1 MSTWNMSTQST
12 DSFLYWLDEICRILR
27 LMHKT
32 DELDKY
38 GDINF
43 WRDKYSRYFN
53 SPAVAVEQIV
63 SGGT

>member
-1 MSTWNMSTQST
+1 
-12 DSFLYWLDEICRILR
+12 
-27 LMHKT
+27 MHKT